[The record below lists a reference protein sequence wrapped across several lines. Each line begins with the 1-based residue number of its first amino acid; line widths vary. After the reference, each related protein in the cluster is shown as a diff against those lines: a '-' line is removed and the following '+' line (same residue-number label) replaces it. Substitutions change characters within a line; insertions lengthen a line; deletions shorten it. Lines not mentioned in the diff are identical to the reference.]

1 MTSEDQWS
9 TDELEASVE
18 AYAELYRADQ
28 EGRKVN
34 KAQMYRD
41 LEERF
46 GRRNKAFERRMMN
59 ISHVVKSLGG
69 EPVKGLLPA
78 SNIGANTQPIIETL
92 VRASGFLGESN
103 IIHARTL
110 LPVAPEVAEL
120 EAEELRREWSES
132 GKKVLPPLGFT
143 SAESYKSET
152 TQRKRCAEVRAWVLL
167 KANGVCECCEANA
180 PFSKD
185 DDVPYLEVHHVV
197 HLANDGPD
205 TTSNAV
211 AVCPNCHRA
220 LHLADNRDSL
230 IDSLYTKIGRLEKCN
245 SA

>member
-18 AYAELYRADQ
+18 AYAEMYRADQ

-34 KAQMYRD
+34 KAQIYRD
-41 LEERF
+41 LEKRF

-59 ISHVVKSLGG
+59 ISHVVRSLGG

-78 SNIGANTQPIIETL
+78 SNIGANTQPMIESL
-92 VRASGFLGESN
+92 VRESGFLADSN
-103 IIHARTL
+103 IIHAKTL
-110 LPVAPEVAEL
+110 LPVAPETAEL
-120 EAEELRREWSES
+120 EAERLRREWSES

-167 KANGVCECCEANA
+167 ESDGVCECCEANA
-180 PFSKD
+180 PFFKD
-185 DDVPYLEVHHVV
+185 GGLPYLEVHHVV

-205 TTSNAV
+205 TTRNAV

-230 IDSLYTKIGRLEKCN
+230 IDSLYNKIGRLEKF
-245 SA
+245 SST